1 MATQVRQILVAIG
14 DFGRTP
20 RGELRKAG
28 MLARAAGAK
37 VELFHAID
45 EPDPERSFPETATL
59 EDAETRRAAI
69 VEKYVRRL
77 ERFARDPAL
86 RGVLVRCTAAWDY
99 PPHEA
104 VIRRARATHSDLV
117 IAAARGHRIGARVV
131 LRNTDWE
138 LIRHC
143 PVPLLLVK
151 SPRAYRRPLVLTAVD
166 PFHRHER
173 PANLDARLLQAGG
186 ELARLLHGR
195 LEMFH
200 AYMPLVGLETMAI
213 AAAPLVM
220 MPPEVEEAHAQQVT
234 RVIGA
239 LADKAGIARKRC
251 HLRMGEVTDQLAAF
265 ARRSGTA
272 IVVMGAVSRSA
283 LARLFIGNAAERTLD
298 QLRCDVLIVKPRGF
312 RSAVQREPQ
321 GVPAR
326 RARGASRPGRGRRK
340 LAQTAG
346 ALQAVPPPFL

>member
-1 MATQVRQILVAIG
+1 
-14 DFGRTP
+14 
-20 RGELRKAG
+20 
-28 MLARAAGAK
+28 MLARAGRAE

-59 EDAETRRAAI
+59 QEAGTRRAAI
-69 VEKYVRRL
+69 VEKYLRRL
-77 ERFARDPAL
+77 ESFARDPAL
-86 RGVLVRCTAAWDY
+86 RGMTVRCTAAWDY

-104 VIRRARATHSDLV
+104 IIRRALATRSDLV
-117 IAAARGHRIGARVV
+117 IAAARGHRFGARIV

-143 PVPLLLVK
+143 PVPLLLIK
-151 SPRAYRRPLVLTAVD
+151 SPRRYHRPLVLAAVD
-166 PFHRHER
+166 PFHRHAR

-186 ELARLLHGR
+186 DLARLLHGR

-200 AYMPLVGLETMAI
+200 AYMPLVSLESMVT
-213 AAAPLVM
+213 AAAPPVLV
-220 MPPEVEEAHAQQVT
+220 PPEAEAAHRQQVA
-234 RVIGA
+234 RVVGA
-239 LADKAGIARKRC
+239 LADHMGISRKRC
-251 HLRMGEVTDQLAAF
+251 HLRMGEVTDQLADF

-298 QLRCDVLIVKPRGF
+298 HLSCDVLIVKPGGF
-312 RSAVQREPQ
+312 RTAVQRQ
-321 GVPAR
+321 VRAVLAR
-326 RARGASRPGRGRRK
+326 RARGAPRPGRGRRK

-346 ALQAVPPPFL
+346 ALPAVPPPFL